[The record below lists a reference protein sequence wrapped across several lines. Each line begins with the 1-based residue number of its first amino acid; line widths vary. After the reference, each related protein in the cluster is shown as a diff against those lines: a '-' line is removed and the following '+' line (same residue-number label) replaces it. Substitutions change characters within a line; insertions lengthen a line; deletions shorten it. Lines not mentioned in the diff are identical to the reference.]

1 MGNRTMSPE
10 SRDQLIQLSA
20 TISTLRRIRGL
31 SQAEFAEKANVSRA
45 LISVIEA
52 PGIAK
57 SFNLDIFFD
66 IARALEVDPADLING
81 ADFIDKITRKKKM

>member
-1 MGNRTMSPE
+1 MGRKISKE
-10 SRDQLIQLSA
+10 SYDQLIQLGA
-20 TISTLRRIRGL
+20 TISTLRKIGGL
-31 SQAEFAEKANVSRA
+31 SQYEFAEKANVSRS

-81 ADFIDKITRKKKM
+81 ANFTKKLTQKKE